1 MRLLL
6 VFLSEPLPGQVKSR
20 LTHAI
25 GPERAEVVYRAMVRI
40 LLAQLSG
47 LEQCRI
53 RFCHTPDDAG
63 DALRLWLL
71 TEVMEVPEIQLAPEI
86 MDFHPQGEGDLE
98 DRICRAAG
106 NAFEEG
112 YQKVAIMSSD
122 CIELSSRW
130 IHAAFAQLNE
140 QHEVVAGPTTTGGHH
155 LLAMQRYL
163 PALLRQVS
171 WSGTNAFQSTI
182 QNAIQEGIT
191 LYQLPPLPEIGTE
204 NDYHQALSGP
214 MGRRLRKAIETFDP

>member
-20 LTHAI
+20 LTHAL
-25 GPERAEVVYRAMVRI
+25 GPERAEVIYRAMVR
-40 LLAQLSG
+40 LLLIQLSG

-53 RFCHTPDDAG
+53 RFCYTPDDAS

-71 TEVMEVPEIQLAPEI
+71 TEVIEIPEIQLDPEN
-86 MDFHPQGEGDLE
+86 MEFHPQGEGDLE
-98 DRICRAAG
+98 TRISRVTRK
-106 NAFEEG
+106 AFEDG
-112 YQKVAIMSSD
+112 FRKIAIIGSY

-140 QHEVVAGPTTTGGHH
+140 KHEAVVGPTTAGGHH

-163 PALLRQVS
+163 PALLEQIS
-171 WSGTNAFQSTI
+171 WNSTDACRGTIERA
-182 QNAIQEGIT
+182 AEEAIT
-191 LYQLPPLPEIGTE
+191 LYQLPPLPGIETE
-204 NDYHQALSGP
+204 NDYHSALSGP
-214 MGRRLRKAIETFDP
+214 MGPRLRKAVETLEP